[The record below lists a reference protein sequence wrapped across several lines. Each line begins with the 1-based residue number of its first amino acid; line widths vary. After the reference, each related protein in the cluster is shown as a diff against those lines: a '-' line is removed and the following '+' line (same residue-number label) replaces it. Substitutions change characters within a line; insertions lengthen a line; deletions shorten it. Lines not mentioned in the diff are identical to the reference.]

1 MIRRLY
7 KHRIKRNGEEGLAL
21 IMVIALGGVLTIL
34 IATGITYALG
44 GFRQANTDESW
55 SGAMAAAYAGVEEY
69 QSRLA
74 NDSTYVKYGNPSS
87 NFTSASGSTV
97 IVPTEAN
104 PAFGI
109 GAGGTWATVPRDP
122 DADPNVLND
131 PAQFRYEVD
140 NSKYSASGTL
150 RVRSTGKVGTETR
163 TIVADLRQQ
172 GFIDFLY
179 FTTYEI
185 SDPAFTGVNSACV
198 KYKWAGRPA
207 ADTTGKDCSEIQ
219 FGTNDII
226 AGPVHSN
233 DTMRVCAS
241 RFKDAFTTSYNPA
254 SGLKYTSVTGCAAA
268 TFDLAASGFPAYS
281 PPLTMPASNGALIQE
296 TRSDLAAANSSVA
309 GCLFTGP
316 TSIEF
321 FDNGT
326 MTVRSPYTLATNVVG
341 SPVTG
346 GTAPARC
353 GTPGSTGLGSASGQN
368 IPVPDNN
375 VVFVQS
381 VPTKAAGSTD
391 PNAWDAV
398 GATSKPAGFNCVGLP
413 TTANP
418 STTPAGNGI
427 GYPTTNEQVS
437 ATISYGCRSG
447 DVFVKGKLD
456 GNVTVGADN
465 YIFITGDLKYE
476 DANDDMLGLVGNNA
490 VIVWNPQRSAN
501 DSILTDSLRRID
513 AAILSVNHTFTVQ
526 NYNNNDYR
534 GVLNINGAVA
544 QLFRGPVGLAGNSS
558 GYSKNYEYDKRLKY
572 TAPPKFLSPV
582 STTYGVN
589 TWVETNVAYAA
600 DGSPR

>member
-7 KHRIKRNGEEGLAL
+7 RRRLKRDGEEGLAL
-21 IMVIALGGVLTIL
+21 IMVISIGAVLTIL
-34 IATGITYALG
+34 VATGVTYALG
-44 GFRQANTDESW
+44 GFRKANTDEAW
-55 SGAMAAAYAGVEEY
+55 SAAMAAAYAGVEEY

-87 NFTSASGSTV
+87 LFTSGTGSSV

-109 GAGGTWATVPRDP
+109 GTAGTWATVPRDP
-122 DADPNVLND
+122 AADVNVKND

-140 NSKYSASGTL
+140 NSKYSTTGTL
-150 RVRSTGKVGTETR
+150 RIRSTGKVGKSTR

-179 FTTYEI
+179 FTNYEI
-185 SDPAFTGVNSACV
+185 SDPAFTSVNSACV
-198 KYKWAGRPA
+198 KYKWAGRPDR
-207 ADTTGKDCSEIQ
+207 DTANRDCSEIQ
-219 FGTNDII
+219 FGTNDVI

-233 DTMRVCAS
+233 DTIRVCAS
-241 RFKDAFTTSYNPA
+241 RFKDTFTTSNPT
-254 SGLKYTSVTGCAAA
+254 SGLKYTSVTGCGAA
-268 TFDLAASGFPAYS
+268 TFDLAANGYPAYS

-296 TRSDLAAANSSVA
+296 TRSDVAALNSTLP

-321 FDNGT
+321 FGNGT
-326 MTVRSPYTLATNVVG
+326 MTVRSPYTLKTNIVG
-341 SPVTG
+341 SPATSGSVS
-346 GTAPARC
+346 ASC
-353 GTPGSTGLGSASGQN
+353 GTPGVQGLGSALGQN

-375 VVFVQS
+375 VIYVQS
-381 VPTKAAGSTD
+381 VPTKAAGSSD
-391 PNAWDAV
+391 PNAWDAT
-398 GATSKPAGFNCVGLP
+398 GSNSKPAQFNCKGLP
-413 TTANP
+413 TTGSN
-418 STTPAGNGI
+418 STTPDGNGI
-427 GYPTTNEQVS
+427 GYPTTNEPVS
-437 ATISYGCRSG
+437 ATITYGCRSG

-465 YIFITGDLKYE
+465 YIFITGELTYE
-476 DANDDMLGLVGNNA
+476 DSNDDMLGLVGNNA
-490 VIVWNPQRSAN
+490 VIVWNPEDRNNKSL
-501 DSILTDSLRRID
+501 LTDSARRID

-526 NYNNNDYR
+526 NYENGDYR
-534 GVLNINGAVA
+534 GVLTINGAIA
-544 QLFRGPVGLAGNSS
+544 QQFRGPVGLAGNSS
-558 GYSKNYEYDKRLKY
+558 GYSKAYEYDKRMRY

-589 TWVETNVAYAA
+589 TWVETNVAFAA